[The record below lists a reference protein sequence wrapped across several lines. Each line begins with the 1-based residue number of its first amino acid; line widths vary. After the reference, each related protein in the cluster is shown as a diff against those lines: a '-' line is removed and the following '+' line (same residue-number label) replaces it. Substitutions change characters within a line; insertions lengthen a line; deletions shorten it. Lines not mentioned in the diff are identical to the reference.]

1 MLELAN
7 DVFPRAYCTQG
18 MTMMEFGAD
27 NNGQGMLVLS
37 LGALAA
43 VITIAV
49 YTELKNK
56 RIPNWI
62 ALLGILAGLAIGY
75 LPGGI
80 SLRASF
86 AGLAAGFGLLFIFY
100 VFGGIGGGDV
110 KLMGA
115 IGALVGYPLILPV
128 VFYTAIVGGFMAIML
143 LIWKGRFWQ
152 VLSLFR
158 RKSEQTAAPEPR
170 EPLTIPYGVA
180 IAAGCVMAL
189 FMGVH

>member
-1 MLELAN
+1 
-7 DVFPRAYCTQG
+7 
-18 MTMMEFGAD
+18 
-27 NNGQGMLVLS
+27 MLVLS